1 MMGEILNINDTSS
14 IEMEDDGSV
23 IVHESSAERERRTRW
38 ERINGIRE
46 KISDPNSDPAD
57 ISRAI
62 AVEIAVVA
70 GNMVAIDGTMM
81 SAPQLKAFSEQVR
94 ALRELGKQLSD
105 TEVLSNKDSLN
116 FDGPRFAFVLE
127 TIVNMFV
134 KAMKEAGLPEDMRT
148 SVMRHYR
155 DEMQMSEAKIR
166 QDTQKIGDI
175 KRGRR

>member
-1 MMGEILNINDTSS
+1 MQDDTSD
-14 IEMEDDGSV
+14 IEMKDDGSV

-46 KISDPNSDPAD
+46 KIADPDSDPAD

-70 GNMVAIDGTMM
+70 GNMVAIDGAMM

-105 TEVLSNKDSLN
+105 ADVLSKKDVLN
-116 FDGPRFAFVLE
+116 FDGPKFNYFFE
-127 TIVNMFV
+127 TTVNMFV
-134 KAMKEAGLPEDMRT
+134 KAMKEAGLLEDTRT
-148 SVMRHYR
+148 SVMKHFR
-155 DEMQMSEAKIR
+155 DEMQVNENKIR
-166 QDTQKIGDI
+166 KDTQAIESGK
-175 KRGRR
+175 KRGA